1 MNIIFNVLCFW
12 IAWLRLVESHDLLN
26 ILKRLPYYDKEEIPT
41 HNESRPT
48 VVTIQMYIE
57 GLTSFRAQSNDFGV
71 DIYFQETWMDKRLAH
86 NASKRILIKDR
97 ASFDKIWHP
106 DIYFANARTAEF
118 HDVTSPNFLVWLYPN
133 GTLFYDCR
141 ISLTVICMLN
151 LARYPLDSQSC
162 NLRILSYAYD
172 VDQLMLRWSDGTP
185 IDINPE
191 IKMPDMRLRKLEHA
205 SRNDTYATG
214 IWSCALVIFKI
225 DRELMHHII
234 QTYIPSGLI
243 VTISFFSFWLDVDS
257 VPGRVSLSI
266 TTILTV
272 ATQNSAAK
280 MALPQ
285 ASDLKAIDIWMGVC
299 LTFVFS
305 TMIEFTVV
313 NFCVRRKP
321 RENLKKYDTRLN
333 LGEQV
338 QRLIYANQKMT
349 DFGSPVHQQN
359 CRTMYFEDPR
369 IESADE
375 NKSDAPTSP
384 TTTFISK
391 EKNSIFRRVGN
402 GYTVERPTLVSV
414 LNGTEDWRRGQ
425 RLTRTKKK
433 AEERMLRAEEN
444 LLNGT
449 EDWRRGQRLTRTK
462 KKAEERMLRAEEN
475 RKIAQ
480 AIDRKSRIYFP
491 VAFLVFNIV
500 YWTYYLRRNPDA
512 E

>member
-444 LLNGT
+444 
-449 EDWRRGQRLTRTK
+449 
-462 KKAEERMLRAEEN
+462 